1 MNKRITVLEKHA
13 LQPKSRLNLPEQIPL
28 FINK

>member
-13 LQPKSRLNLPEQIPL
+13 QQQNSRLNLPERIPL